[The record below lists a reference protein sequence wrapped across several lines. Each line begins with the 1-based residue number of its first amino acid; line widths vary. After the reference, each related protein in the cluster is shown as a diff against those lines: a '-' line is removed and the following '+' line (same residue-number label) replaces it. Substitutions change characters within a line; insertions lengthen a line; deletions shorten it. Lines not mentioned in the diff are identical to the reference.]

1 MSLLAGRNRKLYFR
15 PQPCGDTDEA
25 TSGEEDTVVS
35 IVQQQIQS
43 TQQASVREQVIKKYD
58 LLVEGVELM
67 PICLSVL
74 PKSQEK
80 VCRIRHSHPLTVES
94 RAHSTNPKS
103 QILDRP
109 NEQKFDC

>member
-1 MSLLAGRNRKLYFR
+1 M
-15 PQPCGDTDEA
+15 
-25 TSGEEDTVVS
+25 S

-80 VCRIRHSHPLTVES
+80 VFRIKPTYPLTMEWQAYS
-94 RAHSTNPKS
+94 CINLQLHEYQTNKNLVLEIKS
-103 QILDRP
+103 EKQSFTI
-109 NEQKFDC
+109 